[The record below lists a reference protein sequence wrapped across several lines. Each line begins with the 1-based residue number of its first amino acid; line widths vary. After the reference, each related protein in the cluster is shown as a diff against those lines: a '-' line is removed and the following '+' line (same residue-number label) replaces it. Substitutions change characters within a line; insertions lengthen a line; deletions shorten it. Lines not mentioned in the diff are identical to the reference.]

1 MKTDW
6 QQIREMMNTVID
18 SCEQIETAGFNEE
31 HRSATVEI
39 KGVNY
44 SVQEFLI
51 SAWTLPE
58 NIRYQIIRERHEAG
72 NNLPYVPEAARI
84 LVSMAQACAELASG
98 SSTALG
104 FRVIWM
110 TTIRNSSRSLKL
122 RKKALRRICSSN
134 QLRTSPNAAGCF
146 IAAAAIAYISF
157 TPPPPQPS

>member
-6 QQIREMMNTVID
+6 QQIREMMDTVID

-39 KGVNY
+39 KGVDY

-72 NNLPYVPEAARI
+72 NDLPYVPEAARI
-84 LVSMAQACAELASG
+84 LVSMAQAGRG
-98 SSTALG
+98 SRHGTRSESYCGNESLVQGLRCTAYDYSHRVGKKNSLTLS
-104 FRVIWM
+104 FRGIH
-110 TTIRNSSRSLKL
+110 
-122 RKKALRRICSSN
+122 
-134 QLRTSPNAAGCF
+134 
-146 IAAAAIAYISF
+146 
-157 TPPPPQPS
+157 